1 MEKYLREPVN
11 GLTHLAGAVL
21 SLVALIAMIVKSY
34 IRESSMTTFF
44 SVLFFGI
51 SMILLYSASSIYHSV
66 ISSDKVIKTLK
77 RLDHSMIFILIA
89 GSYAPF
95 CLVALSGKI
104 GFDLFLAVTICAA
117 IGIIFKMFWVTCPRW
132 LSSVMYIGIGWFAIF
147 AIYPMSKVLPTAALI
162 YLILGGII
170 YTIGGVIYAL
180 KTEIW
185 KTRNISFIYNGRNI
199 MSFYMRILLCNLD
212 TNYIIYWI

>member
-34 IRESSMTTFF
+34 IRESSMITFF

-104 GFDLFLAVTICAA
+104 GFDLFLAVTICAV

-180 KTEIW
+180 KTEKI
-185 KTRNISFIYNGRNI
+185 RIGIFGRHEIFHLFIMAGT
-199 MSFYMRILLCNLD
+199 LCHFICVFC
-212 TNYIIYWI
+212 YII

>member
-11 GLTHLAGAVL
+11 GLTHMIGALL
-21 SLVALIAMIVKSY
+21 SLVALIAMLVKSHLRGASF
-34 IRESSMTTFF
+34 ITFY

-66 ISSDKVIKTLK
+66 ISSEKVIKVLK

-104 GFDLFLAVTICAA
+104 GFNLFLAVTVCAV
-117 IGIIFKMFWVTCPRW
+117 IGIIFKIFWVTCPRW
-132 LSSVMYIGIGWFAIF
+132 LSSTMYIGIGWFAIF
-147 AIYPMSKVLPTAALI
+147 AIYPMSKVLPVAALV
-162 YLILGGII
+162 YLILGGVM
-170 YTIGGVIYAL
+170 YTIGRVIYAL
-180 KTEIW
+180 KTEKI
-185 KTRNISFIYNGRNI
+185 RIGVFGRHEIFHLFIMAGT
-199 MSFYMRILLCNLD
+199 LCHFICVFW
-212 TNYIIYWI
+212 YII